1 MPKYITLKGHI
12 TTEAMGRR
20 YREAKDVVE
29 RSQWQ
34 ILWLLAGGKRSREV
48 ATVTGYSLDWI
59 RKLVKRY
66 NAEGPGAVSDGRHS
80 NPGRERLLSAEL
92 ETELREELARAE
104 ANGQSWSSV
113 DVAAWMSQKL
123 GREVRQNRGWDT
135 LQHLGFSTKT
145 PRPRHAKADEQA
157 QEVFKKSSA

>member
-1 MPKYITLKGHI
+1 MPKYITLEAHL
-12 TTEAMGRR
+12 TTEAMERR
-20 YREAKDVVE
+20 YREAQDVVE

-66 NAEGPGAVSDGRHS
+66 NAEGAGAVGDGRHG

-92 ETELREELARAE
+92 ETELRQELAQAE
-104 ANGQSWSSV
+104 ASGQ
-113 DVAAWMSQKL
+113 A
-123 GREVRQNRGWDT
+123 
-135 LQHLGFSTKT
+135 
-145 PRPRHAKADEQA
+145 
-157 QEVFKKSSA
+157 